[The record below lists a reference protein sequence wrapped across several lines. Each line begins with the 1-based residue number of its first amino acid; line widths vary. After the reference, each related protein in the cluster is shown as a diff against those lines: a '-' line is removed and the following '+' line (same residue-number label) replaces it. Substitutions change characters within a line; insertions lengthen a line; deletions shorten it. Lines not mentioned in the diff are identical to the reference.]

1 MELKNGVNIFA
12 NRIVSKAFY
21 SIIMKLSEEE
31 RTRFSNRVKDLF
43 FEKSVA
49 EEGDSFKIEVD
60 DLDKVLQEIGISAGR
75 VYAR

>member
-1 MELKNGVNIFA
+1 MEVKNGVNIFA
-12 NRIVSKAFY
+12 NRKVSKAFY

-31 RTRFSNRVKDLF
+31 RTQFSKRVRDLF

-49 EEGDSFKIEVD
+49 EEGGSFKIEAD

-75 VYAR
+75 VYEK